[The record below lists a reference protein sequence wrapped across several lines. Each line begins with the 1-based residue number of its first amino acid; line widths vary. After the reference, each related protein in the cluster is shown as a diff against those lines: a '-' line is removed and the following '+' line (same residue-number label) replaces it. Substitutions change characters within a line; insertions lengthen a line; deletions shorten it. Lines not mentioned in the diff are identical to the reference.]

1 MISPE
6 DLFQALKVNGIRR
19 FAGVPDSLLKEL
31 CAFITDNVP
40 EDAHV
45 ITANEGNAIALASGW
60 YLGTGEPALVYMQNS
75 GIGNAVNPLASLS
88 DPEVYGIPMLLVIG
102 WRGEPGRK
110 DEPQH
115 VKQGRVTLALLD
127 SLEIPYRTLGPEDD
141 VAGTVS
147 SICSEMRERGGPAA
161 IVVREGTFSAY
172 KLRKKKRTDFQM
184 DREAAIVTVV
194 GCLLPTD
201 VVVSTTGKASR
212 ELYECRARSGKC
224 SESDFLTVGSMGHAS
239 SIALG
244 LAATRPERRVLCFD
258 GDGAFIM
265 HMGALA
271 IIGRQAPPNLVHL
284 VFNNGSHDS
293 VGGQPT
299 VGLEIDMVGIAK
311 ACGYRLALS
320 VSTAEE
326 LESAMRSLPKGDG
339 PVFLE
344 VKVNGGARPDLG
356 RPKTSPRENRDQLM
370 ANLRKGV

>member
-1 MISPE
+1 MIPPE
-6 DLFQALKVNGIRR
+6 DLFLALETNGIRR

-172 KLRKKKRTDFQM
+172 KLRKKKGTDFQM

-201 VVVSTTGKASR
+201 VVVSTTGKASPGAVRVPRPLR
-212 ELYECRARSGKC
+212 E
-224 SESDFLTVGSMGHAS
+224 M
-239 SIALG
+239 LG
-244 LAATRPERRVLCFD
+244 ERLPDR
-258 GDGAFIM
+258 GDRWGT
-265 HMGALA
+265 
-271 IIGRQAPPNLVHL
+271 PP
-284 VFNNGSHDS
+284 
-293 VGGQPT
+293 P
-299 VGLEIDMVGIAK
+299 
-311 ACGYRLALS
+311 
-320 VSTAEE
+320 
-326 LESAMRSLPKGDG
+326 
-339 PVFLE
+339 
-344 VKVNGGARPDLG
+344 
-356 RPKTSPRENRDQLM
+356 
-370 ANLRKGV
+370 